1 MFHVTTPGLQYYDQ
15 YISYN
20 SLTSTSSGCAFVT
33 FANRQIAILAIKAMH
48 HSLTMEG
55 CSSPLVVKF
64 ADTQKDK
71 EHKKIQQLQHC
82 SLLNLSPYSSP
93 SLVPVVG
100 GGQSSSSGGG
110 GYVGGMLG
118 SPLTINSVPAC
129 NMISLQQ
136 LLAHQQLLPT
146 LGLQQQQQQQQQQAH
161 YIPQHDQVPG
171 TILGSQGK
179 LRERESVVDCSV
191 NLNIGK
197 IWEVLSCPS

>member
-1 MFHVTTPGLQYYDQ
+1 
-15 YISYN
+15 
-20 SLTSTSSGCAFVT
+20 
-33 FANRQIAILAIKAMH
+33 MH

-93 SLVPVVG
+93 SLVPVVSG
-100 GGQSSSSGGG
+100 LTGSQQSSTSG
-110 GYVGGMLG
+110 GYVGGVLG
-118 SPLTINSVPAC
+118 SPLTINSVGLGSQVPAC

-146 LGLQQQQQQQQQQAH
+146 LGLQQQQQQQQQQPQPQAH
-161 YIPQHDQVPG
+161 YIPQHDQMAG
-171 TILGSQGK
+171 TLLGSQGK
-179 LRERESVVDCSV
+179 LSDCDG
-191 NLNIGK
+191 LP
-197 IWEVLSCPS
+197 C